1 MNSSLF
7 TAWIAEMG
15 IVTYRGIKSAGTK
28 PTPLSGFPLPSEYAS
43 TFVIYGILSFI
54 PGRGAPVASLFGWG
68 LVAATLLNLWNPGG
82 TVKSAGSV
90 AATGQGTGKGA
101 TTSAFAPT
109 PSSNPTN
116 PIFTT

>member
-1 MNSSLF
+1 MS
-7 TAWIAEMG
+7 

-28 PTPLSGFPLPSEYAS
+28 PTPLSGFPLPSEFAS

-68 LVAATLLNLWNPGG
+68 LVAATLLNLWTPGG
-82 TVKSAGSV
+82 AVKPGASV
-90 AATGQGTGKGA
+90 AATGTGA
-101 TTSAFAPT
+101 TTSSFAPI